1 MNPAV
6 MCFDIGGSFI
16 KSAVL
21 HADDTLQPTGSVAMP
36 ARDWSAF
43 CLALQQQLGAA
54 AGLLTVDSPVAVSA
68 AGVVDSRQDTILA
81 GNIPAFAGHQVST
94 ELCRRLGRRVI
105 IGNDADCFTLA
116 EATSGAGEGA
126 DSVLG
131 IILGSGVG
139 GGLVINRQ
147 LITGAGGL
155 TGEWGHGPI
164 TRTHFEYQGQSID
177 LPRLACGCGQ
187 QGCLDTF
194 GAARGVERLWQHL
207 YSHPAD
213 SKQIVTDWLAGDA
226 RARQVITLWSELVSE
241 VLAVVVN
248 TLGPDRIVAG
258 GGLAG
263 VPALLTLLD
272 EQLRRRILRTTTQ
285 PLVVAGQHQQQGG
298 LLGAGWLGRTLT

>member
-1 MNPAV
+1 

-16 KSAVL
+16 KSGVL
-21 HADDTLQPTGSVAMP
+21 RADDTLQPIGSVAMP

-43 CLALQQQLGAA
+43 CQALHHQIADA
-54 AGLLTVDSPVAVSA
+54 AGLLTADSPVALSA

-81 GNIPAFAGHQVST
+81 GNISAFAGHQVSA
-94 ELCRRLGRRVI
+94 ELSRLLGRRVI

-116 EATSGAGEGA
+116 EATTGAGQGA

-164 TRTHFEYQGQSID
+164 TRTHFDYRGQRIE

-187 QGCLDTF
+187 QGCLDTL
-194 GAARGVERLWQHL
+194 GAARGIERLWLHL
-207 YSHPAD
+207 NQYAAD
-213 SKQIVTDWLAGDA
+213 SKQIVTDWLAGNK
-226 RARQVITLWSELVSE
+226 RAIQVITLWSELVSE

-258 GGLAG
+258 GGLTG
-263 VPALLTLLD
+263 VAPLLTLLD

-285 PLVVAGQHQQQGG
+285 PLIVAGQHQQQGG